1 MRLGAPVYNFHSA
14 EEWAARHKQKNYGA
28 AYWPLGSSTDNA
40 EVDAYVKAA
49 ADNNIVIAEVGAW
62 SNIIA
67 DDQAEKSKNIQHN
80 IERLK
85 TADRIG
91 ARCCVNIAGTKAQ
104 KWDGYDARNFSVETF
119 NEIAETVQ
127 YIIDSAK
134 PSRTYY
140 TIELMP
146 WAIPDSADAYL
157 ALIEKVHCPNFA
169 VHLDPVN
176 IITSPRDFCFNA
188 ERINDMFSKLGKYI
202 RSVHA
207 KDVVMS
213 DSCFI
218 SHLSEVRPG
227 LGNLCYDTLLK
238 NLNELDD
245 VPLMI
250 EHLNTEEEY
259 NLASEYIFGRAK
271 ENNLSF
277 MP

>member
-1 MRLGAPVYNFHSA
+1 MRLGAPVYNFRNA
-14 EEWAARHKQKNYGA
+14 EEWAARHKEKNYGA
-28 AYWPLGSSTDNA
+28 AYWTLGSDASKD
-40 EVDAYVKAA
+40 EIDAYVKAA
-49 ADNNIVIAEVGAW
+49 ADNNIIIAEVGAW

-67 DDQAEKSKNIQHN
+67 DDQSEKSKNIQHN

-85 TADRIG
+85 TADLIG
-91 ARCCVNIAGTKAQ
+91 AKCCVNIAGTKAK
-104 KWDGYDARNFSVETF
+104 KWDGYDARNYSSETF
-119 NEIAETVQ
+119 REIVETVQ
-127 YIIDSAK
+127 CIIDTAK

-157 ALIEKVHCPNFA
+157 ELIEKVKRPNFA

-176 IITSPRDFCFNA
+176 IITSPRAFCFNA
-188 ERINDMFSKLGKYI
+188 EIINDMFAKLGKYI

-207 KDVVMS
+207 KDVVMA
-213 DSCFI
+213 DSFI

-227 LGNLCYDTLLK
+227 LGSLCYDALLK

-250 EHLNTEEEY
+250 EHLSTEEDY
-259 NLASEYIFGRAK
+259 SLAAEYIFGRAK
-271 ENNLSF
+271 ENNLTF
-277 MP
+277 AF